1 MTCRCLKGDAL
12 ARAVLDEA
20 AREAKL
26 VLERTGRPPRLVA
39 LEAGREGATGVYGTR
54 KRRAAQDVGIE
65 TRHVRVDP
73 AAGHAAFAAKVRELS
88 VDPEVDG
95 ITLERPLP
103 RDVDAVALQELVAP
117 EKDVEGLHP
126 MNVGRLVSGATPR
139 FVPCAAEA
147 AVALV
152 RESRASLE
160 GAQVVVVG
168 AGLGV
173 GRPVALLL
181 LAANAT
187 VEICHAATRDLAA
200 RTRHADVLVVCAGV
214 PGLVQKDMVK
224 PGAVVVDVG
233 TTVVSLG
240 KGASEVRGDVSPE
253 VAEVAGAL
261 SPVPGGVG
269 PVTVALVLRNAAR
282 AARGFAEA
290 RAGLEAGGKRA

>member
-1 MTCRCLKGDAL
+1 MTCRWLKGDAL

-26 VLERTGRPPRLVA
+26 VLARSGRAPRLVA

-54 KRRAAQDVGIE
+54 KRRAARDVAIE

-73 AAGHAAFAAKVRELS
+73 AGGFEAFASKLRELS
-88 VDPEVDG
+88 ADPEVDG

-103 RDVDAVALQELVAP
+103 RDVNAVALQELIAP

-126 MNVGRLVSGATPR
+126 MNVGRLVSGAQAR

-152 RESRASLE
+152 RESGALLE

-214 PGLVQKDMVK
+214 PGLVTRDMVK

-233 TTVVSLG
+233 TTVVCKAEG
-240 KGASEVRGDVSPE
+240 TSEVCGDVALD
-253 VAEVAGAL
+253 VFEVAGAL

-282 AARGFAEA
+282 AALAFADA
-290 RAGLEAGGKRA
+290 RVRAAAGGGR